1 MAGTA
6 VQTAAYANGQTVLTT
21 VKAKDIG
28 FTRAGLEE
36 EIAALLKL
44 QQNRCALSG
53 YAFKPSIINPHL
65 RPSLDRK
72 NSTLGYVPGNLQI
85 VTRAANF
92 FKSASDDADWALKA
106 AAMERMAIAIQ
117 QRRNEAIP

>member
-1 MAGTA
+1 
-6 VQTAAYANGQTVLTT
+6 
-21 VKAKDIG
+21 
-28 FTRAGLEE
+28 
-36 EIAALLKL
+36 
-44 QQNRCALSG
+44 
-53 YAFKPSIINPHL
+53 
-65 RPSLDRK
+65 
-72 NSTLGYVPGNLQI
+72 VPGNLQI